1 MREYDLSYMLDII
14 GKLKDSEKEDSAANR
29 FRKHLSNKVNN
40 IEAIRPYVNECL
52 EKGGTQFNRALQDI
66 VNHIGELLEFEVE
79 YGRYKGKQG
88 VPGHD
93 GLWESQEEQNIIVE
107 TKTTNAY
114 TIKTSQILNYRNEL
128 VENGRI
134 EKDKSL
140 GLYVVGRK
148 DMDENQLE
156 NAIVAESREKEL
168 RTMSID
174 ALLDLLEVKQRYDVD
189 HETILSILMPA
200 GASVD
205 PYINLISG
213 LIEQEEEE
221 KEALK
226 EGKKGITEGE
236 EKEVEDEEI
245 IEIDPD
251 KPIKYDGEQSMAFT
265 KIDQAVFAEYEGMK
279 SWRDIAR
286 KAIQKAL
293 DEGKSDFVRKKVKIV
308 EDLTGEDFSLRA
320 TGATEACRYIIQL
333 AKELGVNLGIRFHW
347 RNKENAPY
355 PGKKGII
362 RLN

>member
-1 MREYDLSYMLDII
+1 MSDYNLSYMLDII

-52 EKGGTQFNRALQDI
+52 DKGGNQFNRALQDI
-66 VNHIGELLEFEVE
+66 VNHIGELLEFDVE

-88 VPGHD
+88 VPGQD
-93 GLWESQEEQNIIVE
+93 GLWESQEGQSVIVE

-128 VENGRI
+128 VDDGRI

-148 DMDENQLE
+148 DMGENQLE
-156 NAIVAESREKEL
+156 NSIVAGGREKEL
-168 RTMSID
+168 RTISID
-174 ALLDLLEVKQRYDVD
+174 ALLDLLEIKQRYDVD
-189 HETILSILMPA
+189 HETILSILIPA

-205 PYINLISG
+205 PYIDLISG

-226 EGKKGITEGE
+226 EGRKRITEEEEVGE
-236 EKEVEDEEI
+236 EEI
-245 IEIDPD
+245 IEIDSE
-251 KPIKYDGEQSMAFT
+251 KPIKYEGEQSLAFA
-265 KIDQAVFAEYEGMK
+265 KIDEAVFAEYEGMK
-279 SWRDIAR
+279 SWRDTAR
-286 KAIQKAL
+286 KAVQKAL
-293 DEGKSDFVRKKVKIV
+293 DEGK
-308 EDLTGEDFSLRA
+308 EDLVRDEISIVNKLEGENFSLRA
-320 TGATEACRYIIQL
+320 TGANEACRYIIQL
-333 AKELGVNLGIRFHW
+333 AKELEVNLKIRFHW

-355 PGKKGII
+355 PGKRGII
-362 RLN
+362 RLS

>member
-1 MREYDLSYMLDII
+1 MLNII
-14 GKLKDSEKEDSAANR
+14 GKLKDSEQEDSAANR

-52 EKGGTQFNRALQDI
+52 EKGGTQFNRALQDV
-66 VNHIGELLEFEVE
+66 VNHIGELLEFDVE

-88 VPGHD
+88 VPGQD
-93 GLWESQEEQNIIVE
+93 GLWESQEGQSVIVE

-128 VENGRI
+128 VEKGRI
-134 EKDKSL
+134 EKDKNL

-148 DMDENQLE
+148 DTNENQLE
-156 NAIVAESREKEL
+156 NAIVAEGREKEL

-174 ALLDLLEVKQRYDVD
+174 ALLDLLEIKQRYDVD
-189 HETILSILMPA
+189 HKTILSILMPA

-226 EGKKGITEGE
+226 EGKKGVTEGE
-236 EKEVEDEEI
+236 EAEEEEI

-251 KPIKYDGEQSMAFT
+251 KPIKYDGKQSMAFT
-265 KIDQAVFAEYEGMK
+265 KINQAIFAEYEGMK
-279 SWRDIAR
+279 SWRDVAR

-293 DEGKSDFVRKKVKIV
+293 DEGKSDFIEENVKIV
-308 EDLTGEDFSLRA
+308 EGLSGEDFSLRA

-333 AKELGVNLGIRFHW
+333 AKELGVNLEISFHW

-355 PGKKGII
+355 PGKKGLIS
-362 RLN
+362 LESKEAA